1 MATKKDLVEAYSFS
15 RRRLVTAFVSGA
27 PGGREVEPARPGRTI
42 VGGLALA
49 VLLGAGAAIAGVFSP
64 TAPNDWK
71 KQGLIISKDTGSAY
85 VIVDDSSDPELRP
98 VINSTSAKLIL
109 GADAKPTL
117 IAQGTIDDQRIGDD
131 IGILGAPASVPT
143 PSLLIDSGWTACTAA
158 DAGIRVSIAERS
170 DVTPVLDAGI
180 TVSNGGEYFAV
191 VPTGDTTTAGAR
203 DPGAY
208 VYPVPPQGA
217 NGNQTDNLLAA
228 LHLQSTGNAIPV
240 SREWINLFP
249 TGAPLDWSSF
259 EITKFG
265 QPPEYA
271 ANDATGVL
279 GDKRVGDLLLAGDE
293 ELLLADTGP
302 RQLSDFAAQVYRNVI
317 TPDGTVVTPKQV
329 DSPPQVP
336 RERVDAAN
344 DPHWPAAAPEQ
355 DPILEPCAQLT
366 AEAGSVPVVQLAA
379 PGAEPD
385 SASSGA
391 DVPAGEKDP
400 VVEAGRGAYVLSGG
414 WSDTDQGSPFVID
427 SKGRAN
433 PLVGDDA
440 AALLGY
446 GSYDVAVVPD
456 TWVKLFAC
464 GVNLSRDAALSPP
477 RETGEDACA

>member
-64 TAPNDWK
+64 TAPSDWK

-85 VIVDDSSDPELRP
+85 VIVDESSDPELRP

-109 GADAKPTL
+109 GSGAEPTL
-117 IAQGTIDDQRIGDD
+117 IAQSTIDEQRIGDD

-143 PSLLIDSGWTACTAA
+143 SSLLINSGWTACTAA
-158 DAGIRVSIAERS
+158 DAGIRVRIAETT
-170 DVTPVLDAGI
+170 DVTPVPDTGI
-180 TVSNGGEYFAV
+180 TVSNGGEFFVV
-191 VPTGDTTTAGAR
+191 VPTGGAGTPGAR

-208 VYPVPPQGA
+208 VFPVPPQGT
-217 NGNQTDNLLAA
+217 NGNQTDNLLSA
-228 LHLQSTGNAIPV
+228 LNVQPTGNAVPV

-265 QPPEYA
+265 QRPDYA
-271 ANDATGVL
+271 DQDETGVL
-279 GDKRVGDLLLAGDE
+279 TDKQVGDLLVAGNE
-293 ELLLADTGP
+293 QLLLTDAGP
-302 RQLSDFAAQVYRNVI
+302 RELSDFAALVYRNVI
-317 TPDGTVVTPKQV
+317 APGDVVVTPEDV
-329 DSPPQVP
+329 DAPPQV
-336 RERVDAAN
+336 RRDS
-344 DPHWPAAAPEQ
+344 DQKDDTHWPLAAPSLEAI
-355 DPILEPCAQLT
+355 DEPCAQLT
-366 AEAGSVPVVQLAA
+366 AEPGETPVVQLVA
-379 PGAEPD
+379 PGAELD
-385 SASSGA
+385 DVSSGA
-391 DVPAGEKDP
+391 DVAAGEKDP
-400 VVEAGRGAYVLSGG
+400 VVAAGRGAYVLSGG

-440 AALLGY
+440 AELLGY
-446 GSYDVAVVPD
+446 GGYQVSVVPD
-456 TWVKLFAC
+456 TWVKLFDC

-477 RETGEDACA
+477 READDDSCA

>member
-27 PGGREVEPARPGRTI
+27 PGGREVEPNRPGRTI

-64 TAPNDWK
+64 TAPDDWK

-143 PSLLIDSGWTACTAA
+143 SSLLIDSGWTACTAA
-158 DAGIRVSIAERS
+158 DAGIRVRIAETT
-170 DVTPVLDAGI
+170 DVTTVPDTGV
-180 TVSNGGEYFAV
+180 TVSNGGEYFVV
-191 VPTGDTTTAGAR
+191 VPTAGSTPGVR

-208 VYPVPPQGA
+208 VFPVPAQGT
-217 NGNQTDNLLAA
+217 NGNQTDNLLSA
-228 LHLQSTGNAIPV
+228 LNVQTTGNAIPV

-259 EITKFG
+259 EITEFG
-265 QPPEYA
+265 QRPDYA
-271 ANDATGVL
+271 DADETGVL
-279 GDKRVGDLLLAGDE
+279 ADKEVGDLLVAGDQQ
-293 ELLLADTGP
+293 LLLTDTGP
-302 RQLSDFAAQVYRNVI
+302 RELSGFAALVYRNVI
-317 TPDGTVVTPKQV
+317 APGDAVVVPEDV
-329 DSPPQVP
+329 AAPPRVP
-336 RERVDAAN
+336 RDS
-344 DPHWPAAAPEQ
+344 DQKDDTHWPLAAPSQE
-355 DPILEPCAQLT
+355 PIKEPCAQLT
-366 AEAGSVPVVQLAA
+366 AEPGEAPAVQLAA
-379 PGAEPD
+379 PGTELD
-385 SASSGA
+385 DESRGA

-400 VVEAGRGAYVLSGG
+400 VVAAGRGAYVLSGG

-440 AALLGY
+440 AELLGY
-446 GSYDVAVVPD
+446 GGYPVPVVPD
-456 TWVKLFAC
+456 TWVKLFGC

-477 RETGEDACA
+477 READEASCT

>member
-71 KQGLIISKDTGSAY
+71 KAGLIISKDTGSAY
-85 VIVDDSSDPELRP
+85 VIIDESKDPELRP

-109 GADAKPTL
+109 GDKATPTL
-117 IAQGTIDDQRIGDD
+117 IAQDTIDDQRIGDD

-158 DAGIRVSIAERS
+158 DAGIKVSIAVEP
-170 DVTPVLDAGI
+170 DVTAVPQTGV
-180 TVSNGGEYFAV
+180 TVSNGGDYFV
-191 VPTGDTTTAGAR
+191 VLPTGDNRSPGTD

-208 VYPVPPQGA
+208 VYPVPPQGT
-217 NGNQTDNLLAA
+217 GGSQTDNLLSA
-228 LHLQSTGNAIPV
+228 LDVQTTRNAIPV

-259 EITKFG
+259 EIDGFG
-265 QPPEYA
+265 TTPAYA
-271 ANDATGVL
+271 AEDDTGVL
-279 GDKRVGDLLLAGDE
+279 KGKKVGDLLVAGKE
-293 ELLLADTGP
+293 KLLLTDDGP
-302 RQLSDFAAQVYRNVI
+302 RKLSAFAALVYGNVI
-317 TPDGTVVTPKQV
+317 APDGAVVAATPV
-329 DSPPQVP
+329 EAPPQVF
-336 RERVDAAN
+336 RETEEKDAAT
-344 DPHWPAAAPEQ
+344 HWPAVAPTQE
-355 DPILEPCAQLT
+355 PIDEPCAQLT
-366 AEAGSVPVVQLAA
+366 ARSGKAPVAQLVA
-379 PGAEPD
+379 PGPT
-385 SASSGA
+385 SGGA
-391 DVPAGEKDP
+391 DVPAAKKVP
-400 VVEAGRGAYVLSGG
+400 VVAAGRGAYVLSGG
-414 WSDTDQGSPFVID
+414 WSDTDQGSPFVVD
-427 SKGRAN
+427 AKGRAN
-433 PLVGDDA
+433 PLVGDGA

-446 GSYDVAVVPD
+446 GDYPAAVVPD

-477 RETGEDACA
+477 GEPDDSRCA